1 MDPNEILTNPEQ
13 LKSLISLL
21 QGLVDKAEQTK
32 DDDEEP
38 KNTRMAP
45 SKPSSTIK
53 TKNRQKAGGGGSVKN
68 SSIKSKKTKSDNI
81 NEFEKMTEFRMHK
94 DDCAIDKKLCS
105 NLPVARMRDFEFI
118 DVVCRVCG
126 AQESIPPALLFD
138 TPSRYKCNNC
148 STQSG

>member
-21 QGLVDKAEQTK
+21 QGLVDQVEQATNS
-32 DDDEEP
+32 DEES
-38 KNTRMAP
+38 KNTRVAP
-45 SKPSSTIK
+45 SKQSSTIK
-53 TKNRQKAGGGGSVKN
+53 TKNRQKVGGNN
-68 SSIKSKKTKSDNI
+68 SSIKSKKQQPDNT
-81 NEFEKMTEFRMHK
+81 NEFEKMAEFRMHK

-105 NLPVARMRDFEFI
+105 NPPVARMRDFEFV

-126 AQESIPPALLFD
+126 KKETIPPALLFD
-138 TPSRYKCNNC
+138 APSRYKCNNC

>member
-1 MDPNEILTNPEQ
+1 MDPNDLLKDPEQ

-21 QGLVDKAEQTK
+21 QGLVDQVSA
-32 DDDEEP
+32 DDTP
-38 KNTRMAP
+38 KEKPQNKNVAP

-53 TKNRQKAGGGGSVKN
+53 TKGRQKVGGN
-68 SSIKSKKTKSDNI
+68 NNIKSKKTQPENI
-81 NEFEKMTEFRMHK
+81 NEFEKMAEFRMHK

-105 NLPVARMRDFEFI
+105 NPPVARMRDFEFV
-118 DVVCRVCG
+118 DVTCRVCG
-126 AQESIPPALLFD
+126 KKESIAPSLLFD